1 MSNKPNQEKNEFVLG
16 SSMLPGEQI
25 LWQSETGKFGLMSG
39 VYGRKVLTKWI
50 VTIVVML
57 AIIGAYVMTVDPIKN
72 SVVVML
78 LIVTALMLISPV
90 MERNNLKGQRYIL
103 TNQRAILVRADRK
116 IFTMP
121 LSAIDDA
128 QIVQLRRRVA
138 ELVRQVDSGMTIHDF
153 RVVPGPSHTNLIFDA
168 VLPFGEHITETEA
181 AQQIRERVRQMDGGE
196 YYAVVTVENPYV

>member
-1 MSNKPNQEKNEFVLG
+1 MDP
-16 SSMLPGEQI
+16 
-25 LWQSETGKFGLMSG
+25 
-39 VYGRKVLTKWI
+39 I
-50 VTIVVML
+50 VT
-57 AIIGAYVMTVDPIKN
+57 
-72 SVVVML
+72 
-78 LIVTALMLISPV
+78 
-90 MERNNLKGQRYIL
+90 
-103 TNQRAILVRADRK
+103 
-116 IFTMP
+116 
-121 LSAIDDA
+121 DDA

>member
-90 MERNNLKGQRYIL
+90 MERNNLKGR
-103 TNQRAILVRADRK
+103 
-116 IFTMP
+116 
-121 LSAIDDA
+121 LSCLL
-128 QIVQLRRRVA
+128 LRSA
-138 ELVRQVDSGMTIHDF
+138 ETSR
-153 RVVPGPSHTNLIFDA
+153 PSSIS
-168 VLPFGEHITETEA
+168 
-181 AQQIRERVRQMDGGE
+181 
-196 YYAVVTVENPYV
+196 